1 MAPFINAK
9 EIVKEK
15 PILVYIQ
22 DESSSLVSNSDSNQ
36 VRALLEEEIPLNLK
50 LLEDKFQIK
59 KIFFDQE
66 IRNKSQGQN
75 GIESNISL
83 GLKEARQRFY
93 NQNVGAVILAS
104 DGIFNRGINPVYEA
118 QSLNFPIYS
127 LGIGDSSLRK
137 DLFIQGVIH
146 NEISYLNNSFP
157 LEIKIRARDLVG
169 ETSNLTITDERGK
182 RVFSQKINII
192 QLNDFQSIELF
203 LNPDSIGLQQYNIS
217 LNPIEGEL
225 EKRNN
230 YRTFNIE
237 VVDNRKKILILGKS
251 PHPDIAALNS
261 ALKNFEKYEVDISL
275 EKDFDIN
282 QKPPEL
288 YILHS
293 PSARVL
299 DLVGKKNI
307 PYWIFY
313 GSQTNSSS
321 FSRLTG
327 IVGLENNFEN
337 TLTYSESS
345 FRLFNL
351 DEEWATFSKKL
362 PPIQAPFGKI
372 RVNFPLDALFY
383 KRIKRI
389 ESGEPL
395 WFFSKDADK
404 RTCIFLGEG
413 IWNWRMYDFRQNSN
427 FLLFD
432 NLIASTVQYLTSKSE
447 DERFRVDLDKKYNV
461 NSQISIDA
469 RLYNESLELSNQAE
483 VNIEI
488 QSSEGQNYNYTLGKT
503 ALAYKSN
510 IGKLAQGDYN
520 WKAFA
525 KLGEEEFSRKGS
537 FSVVKS
543 DLEQLDLVARHQILR
558 QLSKETGGEF
568 YKSDQLDQMIEALKN
583 SNSSKAIQRE
593 ETNISSLLNKK
604 WIFFTLL
611 ILLGLEW
618 GFRKF
623 FGKY

>member
-169 ETSNLTITDERGK
+169 ETSNLTIKDERGK
-182 RVFSQKINII
+182 KVFSQKININ

-345 FRLFNL
+345 FKLFNL

-362 PPIQAPFGKI
+362 PPIQSPFGKI

-404 RTCIFLGEG
+404 RNCIFLGEG

-510 IGKLAQGDYN
+510 IGKLTQGDYN

>member
-169 ETSNLTITDERGK
+169 ETSNLTIKDERGK
-182 RVFSQKINII
+182 KVFSQKININ

-345 FRLFNL
+345 FKLFNL

-362 PPIQAPFGKI
+362 PPIQSPFGKI
-372 RVNFPLDALFY
+372 RVNSPLDALFY